1 MRRRKL
7 TAAGFSALMPLAA
20 HAHPGNHA
28 DMHGLFIGLHH
39 AALPLALFA
48 IVLTG
53 LAIST
58 HRRKRSRE
66 RVTDSNS
73 VGRRRR

>member
-7 TAAGFSALMPLAA
+7 TAAGFSVLMPLAA

-28 DMHGLFIGLHH
+28 DMQGWLIGLHH
-39 AALPLALFA
+39 AALPMVLFA
-48 IVLTG
+48 IALTG
-53 LAIST
+53 VAINV

-66 RVTDSNS
+66 RASDGDS
-73 VGRRRR
+73 VGRHRR